1 MSKFNFIFL
10 LLYLLFSIK
19 NAYGQNIAYANID
32 NVIQNSKVGK
42 QIITYFSKENNQLI
56 EDFKNNEKI
65 FKEKELSL
73 KSQKNVLDNSEYLKK
88 IDEIKKEI
96 NIFNNQ
102 HKKKINEIKKKNDNV
117 MKALMTEINK
127 ILKEFAEKNNI
138 DIIFSSNQMLIGK
151 STLDVSKDL
160 LKIVDLK
167 ITKFEIK

>member
-42 QIITYFSKENNQLI
+42 QIMTYFSKENNQLI

-102 HKKKINEIKKKNDNV
+102 HKKK
-117 MKALMTEINK
+117 
-127 ILKEFAEKNNI
+127 
-138 DIIFSSNQMLIGK
+138 
-151 STLDVSKDL
+151 
-160 LKIVDLK
+160 
-167 ITKFEIK
+167 